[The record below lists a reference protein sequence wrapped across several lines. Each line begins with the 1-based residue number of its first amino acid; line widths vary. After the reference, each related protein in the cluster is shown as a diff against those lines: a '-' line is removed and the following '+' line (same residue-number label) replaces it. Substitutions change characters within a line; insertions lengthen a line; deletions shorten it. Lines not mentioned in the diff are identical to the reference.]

1 MEQKELYHS
10 PQITIEPFAPEDIIT
25 LSNEPTTGGI
35 ELPDDI
41 WITV

>member
-10 PQITIEPFAPEDIIT
+10 PKVTIEPFTSEDIIT
-25 LSNEPTTGGI
+25 LSSEPTTGGI

-41 WITV
+41 WINV